1 MNPIYD
7 FKNEV
12 ALVTGAILYSS
23 LPTLLAWPPYLLP
36 SRFLRTGTTTIVR
49 FALVLAAGR

>member
-7 FKNEV
+7 FKDEV
-12 ALVTGAILYSS
+12 ALVTGSIPYSS

-36 SRFLRTGTTTIVR
+36 SVLRTGTTTIGR